1 MLMSCY
7 SHCPSLTFLCTWE
20 AHYHEKKLIH
30 CILHGSDVGRK
41 LRLFYTFTSS
51 YKTTAL
57 RVIVAATAAQTQ
69 RQFNSIQVYL
79 YSAFHET
86 IFAKQLYRKLSFFNR
101 CIYCRNL
108 IHFTYGKIWLIL
120 YILWG
125 FGINSSQVFG
135 HLGLFKGWIQTE
147 ACVIHSYH
155 GMLIQK
161 QRNK

>member
-1 MLMSCY
+1 MSACVNSNEQQSPGPKNKIWWMCAVRTSLPHTLESNSNSLLHFY
-7 SHCPSLTFLCTWE
+7 IQLQNNCIASHCCRYCCSNTE
-20 AHYHEKKLIH
+20 NSREH
-30 CILHGSDVGRK
+30 
-41 LRLFYTFTSS
+41 
-51 YKTTAL
+51 
-57 RVIVAATAAQTQ
+57 
-69 RQFNSIQVYL
+69 NSIQVYL

-135 HLGLFKGWIQTE
+135 LLGLFKGWIQTE